1 MKRRGFLIA
10 GAAAAGGALL
20 VGVGLQPPTA
30 RSRLGLGHA
39 PTQGPQ
45 DTGVAL
51 NAWVQIGRDGRVSV
65 AVPRAEMGQGVH
77 TALAQ
82 LLAEELDADWAQVR
96 VHDATGAAVYA
107 NAALLLNVLPL
118 QPDADGTLARFAR
131 GAAQR
136 LGYSLGLQVTGGSSS
151 VRDAW
156 EPLRLAGAAARN
168 LLLQAAA
175 ARWQLPLAELKSAG
189 GFVQHGE
196 RRLGYG
202 ELAAEAAR
210 LSPAHELPLKRRED
224 WNLIGR
230 SPPRLDLPAKVQ
242 GQARYGIDVRLPGLR
257 HAALRQA
264 PSFGG
269 SVVHFETDAIRQR
282 RGVLDAFLL
291 DSGTAV
297 VVADSWWRAEA
308 ALKAHPPRF
317 HAGPRAGLDTA
328 GMRQTLRRALD
339 QHSGTGFRDDGDA
352 RAVLAR
358 AGAVLRAEYEAP
370 FLAHAALEPLNCTA
384 QVKDG
389 RVHVWCPT
397 QVASLARWKAAQ
409 VAGVA
414 QEQVMVETTYLG
426 GGFGRRLE
434 TDVIEQAVA
443 IALRSGGAPV
453 KLLWNREE
461 DFTHDVY
468 RPMAVARFEAALG
481 PDGLP
486 LAWLNRVA
494 GPSIGTDTVARLLP
508 SLAADLPDK
517 NHIEGAF
524 DLPYAI
530 PHLRVRQLRVPLG
543 VPVGSWR
550 SVGHSLNAFFTECFL
565 DELAQ
570 AAGQDPFHYREA
582 LLAQHPRQ
590 LAVLRLAAAQAG
602 WGRALPAGRARGIA
616 LHESF
621 GSICAQVAEVS
632 IEAGRPRVHRVVC
645 ALDAG
650 TLVHPDSVRAQMEG
664 SIVFGLTAA
673 LYGEITIAN
682 GAVQQRNFPQQS
694 LLSLAETP
702 QIDVHLVP
710 STAAPGGVG
719 EPGTPP
725 IAPAVCNALATLT
738 GRRVRQLPIRL

>member
-10 GAAAAGGALL
+10 GAASLGGALL
-20 VGVGLQPPTA
+20 VGVALRPPSA
-30 RSRLGLGHA
+30 RSRLGDGQLMRPGA
-39 PTQGPQ
+39 DET
-45 DTGVAL
+45 AL
-51 NAWVQIGRDGRVSV
+51 NGWIKIDRAGTVTV

-82 LLAEELDADWAQVR
+82 LLAEELDADWAQLR
-96 VHDATGAAVYA
+96 VQDAQHDRVYA
-107 NAALLLNVLPL
+107 NTALLLNVLPL
-118 QPDADGTLARFAR
+118 QPGDEGGLVRLAQGAVQR
-131 GAAQR
+131 GGHA
-136 LGYSLGLQVTGGSSS
+136 LGLQVTGGSSS

-156 EPLRLAGAAARN
+156 EPLRLAGAAARH

-175 ARWQLPLAELKSAG
+175 AHWAVPLGELRSAN
-189 GFVQHGE
+189 GFVLHGE

-210 LSPAHELPLKRRED
+210 FSPPAELTLKARKD
-224 WNLIGR
+224 WQLIGH
-230 SPPRLDLPAKVQ
+230 SPPRLDLPAKVT

-269 SVVHFETDAIRQR
+269 SVLRFDTEAIRQR
-282 RGVLDAFLL
+282 RGVFDAFVL
-291 DSGTAV
+291 DGHTAV

-308 ALKAHPPRF
+308 SLKAHPPRF
-317 HAGPRAGLDTA
+317 HPGPRAGRHSA
-328 GMRQTLRRALD
+328 EMRNTLRRALD
-339 QHSGTGFRDDGDA
+339 QHTGTGFREQGDA

-358 AGAVLRAEYEAP
+358 ADRVLRAEYEAP

-384 QVKDG
+384 LIQQGQV
-389 RVHVWCPT
+389 RIWCPT

-409 VAGVA
+409 VAGVP
-414 QEQVMVETTYLG
+414 QEAVQIETTYLG

-434 TDVIEQAVA
+434 TDVVEQAVA
-443 IALRSGGAPV
+443 VALRSPGVPV

-468 RPMAVARFEAALG
+468 RPMGLARFEAALG
-481 PDGLP
+481 AQGLP
-486 LAWLNRVA
+486 LAWLNQVA
-494 GPSIGTDTVARLLP
+494 GPSVGADSMARLLP
-508 SLAADLPDK
+508 ALAADLPDK

-524 DLPYAI
+524 ELPYAI
-530 PHLRVRQLRVPLG
+530 PHLRVRQLRLPLG
-543 VPVGSWR
+543 VPVGYWR

-565 DELAQ
+565 DELAG
-570 AAGQDPFHYREA
+570 AAGQDPLHYREA
-582 LLAQHPRQ
+582 LLAQHPRH
-590 LAVLRLAAAQAG
+590 LAVLRLATAQAG
-602 WGRALPAGRARGIA
+602 WGQALPAGRARGLA

-632 IEAGRPRVHRVVC
+632 VQNGRVRVHRVVC

-650 TLVHPDSVRAQMEG
+650 TIVHPDTVRAQMEG
-664 SIVFGLTAA
+664 SIIFGLTAA
-673 LYGEITIAN
+673 LYGEITIEG
-682 GAVQQRNFPQQS
+682 GAVQERNFPQQP

-702 QIDVHLVP
+702 DIEVHLIDSQRP
-710 STAAPGGVG
+710 PGGVG

-725 IAPAVCNALATLT
+725 IAPAVCNALAALT
-738 GRRVRQLPIRL
+738 GQRIRRLPIRL